1 MFFGKKFSGHHGTSL
16 SGLEILVLSLIK
28 NNSEITGYDITREIN
43 NKFKPIWNA
52 SAGTIYPLLDRLIG
66 KVFVKAEEIIDE
78 NNRKKK
84 IYTIAQRGLVELED
98 ALEGHFEPS
107 LKTLGTFIRT
117 IMEGIKIDDDMEQVF
132 SCFPFCDRG
141 IDREINKNDLS
152 RENIEYIKKTI
163 KSLKHREKKLKYR
176 LNKMKNQIK
185 SYEDIL
191 KIIIETRENNAKPI
205 PIVDD
210 DKEFEDF

>member
-1 MFFGKKFSGHHGTSL
+1 
-16 SGLEILVLSLIK
+16 
-28 NNSEITGYDITREIN
+28 
-43 NKFKPIWNA
+43 
-52 SAGTIYPLLDRLIG
+52 
-66 KVFVKAEEIIDE
+66 
-78 NNRKKK
+78 
-84 IYTIAQRGLVELED
+84 
-98 ALEGHFEPS
+98 
-107 LKTLGTFIRT
+107 
-117 IMEGIKIDDDMEQVF
+117 MEGIKIDDDMEQVF